1 MATTAMEKAKVAVSK
16 TQIATVW
23 DYFEKRKGDIAKVL
37 PKHMTVDRL
46 IGVMSYVIKS
56 TPAIMEASQASLV
69 AAVIQTCQI
78 GLEPGNLGHCYYV
91 PFNNRKKDGTTVKEV
106 QFILGYKGI
115 IELVNRAGKAVILST
130 EVVREKDRFEYSQ
143 GLNPVLVHVPSREH
157 DRGNIVGVYSV
168 AKNLAA
174 NEKLF
179 VFLTKE
185 EIDKVKNA
193 SKAGN
198 SEYSPWAKWYEE
210 MAKKTA
216 VKRISKLLPMA
227 VEIQRAIA
235 TDETTKTRIDK
246 EMTALPDETIYLPE
260 PEVVEPEAGIQQTVP
275 TVHTEAATTII
286 PGDSV
291 LSPEEKKEILKA
303 EKEFEK
309 RKSAQDIK
317 KEWDRTREPG
327 EN

>member
-1 MATTAMEKAKVAVSK
+1 MTNTEKALEQVKK
-16 TQIATVW
+16 TQISTVW
-23 DYFEKRKGDIAKVL
+23 DYFEKKKGDIAKVL

-46 IGVMSYVIKS
+46 VGVMSYVIKS

-91 PFNNRKKDGTTVKEV
+91 PFTNKKRDGSVVKEV

-130 EVVREKDRFEYSQ
+130 ECVYAKDKLDYSQ
-143 GLNPVLVHVPSREH
+143 GLNPVLNHVPSRDK
-157 DRGNIVGVYSV
+157 DRGELVGVYAV

-185 EIDKVKNA
+185 DIDKVRNA
-193 SKAGN
+193 SKAGR
-198 SEYSPWAKWYEE
+198 SEYSPWANWYEE

-216 VKRISKLLPMA
+216 VKRISKLLPLS
-227 VEIQRAIA
+227 VEVQRSIA
-235 TDETTKTRIDK
+235 TDETTKTKIDL
-246 EMTALPDETIYLPE
+246 EMTAIPDETNYEFTP
-260 PEVVEPEAGIQQTVP
+260 
-275 TVHTEAATTII
+275 AATEEI
-286 PGDSV
+286 SE
-291 LSPEEKKEILKA
+291 EEKKEI
-303 EKEFEK
+303 
-309 RKSAQDIK
+309 IK
-317 KEWDRTREPG
+317 KENVREPG
-327 EN
+327 AEG